1 MDTAKFSV
9 YDDLIFSLYSA
20 GNFNNLK
27 QKLFTGLHSLI
38 PYRFASLRI
47 AGSEAGK
54 GGCPQCADIFCDPES
69 YRSTEKKCMEHLT
82 PETGR
87 DTIVIRKREE
97 GTEYESIQMQLE
109 WMGQFLGTLTLFRA
123 PGSGSFTAEEEE
135 LLQSVGRYL
144 HVSVYR
150 HIHEQTACRSLEQ
163 AIECISQETHLTPRE
178 TEILS
183 LLYRTQTNPDIC
195 DRLCITEHTLQKH
208 LQNLYRKLNISSRW
222 ELVQYLLAG

>member
-1 MDTAKFSV
+1 MNAAKFSV
-9 YDDLIFSLYSA
+9 YDDLIFSLYAA

-47 AGSEAGK
+47 AGSGTGK
-54 GGCPQCADIFCDPES
+54 GSKQKCADIFCDPES
-69 YRSTEKKCMEHLT
+69 YRSTEKKCMEQMMADA
-82 PETGR
+82 GKSA
-87 DTIVIRKREE
+87 IVIQKRGT
-97 GTEYESIQMQLE
+97 GTEYESMQLQLE
-109 WMGQFLGTLTLFRA
+109 WMGQFLGTLTLFRTS
-123 PGSGSFTAEEEE
+123 GSGSFTGEEKE

-144 HVSVYR
+144 HVAVYR
-150 HIHEQTACRSLEQ
+150 HLHEQTACRSLEQ
-163 AIECISQETHLTPRE
+163 AIETISQETHLTPRE

-183 LLYRTQTNPDIC
+183 LLYQTQSNPDIC
-195 DRLCITEHTLQKH
+195 DQLGITEHTLQKH